1 MKKMREETER
11 GRVTQEGP
19 WLCLRRLAPE
29 HSHELSAFETRIF
42 RHGWQAE
49 QMEEALSSPQTH
61 WGFGLFLE
69 KEPVHGEGND
79 EDKREHSG
87 GHAGGMCAYILMDSA
102 LDECEIGNIA
112 VREDLRGKGLG
123 GKLLDRALQEARD
136 RHIKACF
143 LEVATQNAVAR
154 SLYASRGFVEVGL
167 RKGYYPKTSDDALI
181 MRLEL

>member
-1 MKKMREETER
+1 MLEETDG
-11 GRVTQEGP
+11 GRMTREVP
-19 WLCLRRLAPE
+19 RICLRRLAPE
-29 HSHELSAFETRIF
+29 HSRVLSAFEIRIF
-42 RHGWQAE
+42 RRGWQAG

-69 KEPVHGEGND
+69 KEPVHGEGGEEG
-79 EDKREHSG
+79 EDG
-87 GHAGGMCAYILMDSA
+87 CGPAGGLCAYILMDSA

-112 VREDLRGKGLG
+112 VREDLRGRGLG

-143 LEVATQNAVAR
+143 LEVATQNVIAR

-167 RKGYYPKTSDDALI
+167 RKGYYPETSDDAII